1 MTAPYKKS
9 AIALQDEVAA
19 EAYKK
24 MFKMYAKLPLAE
36 QNANSSD
43 LEATKRLYH
52 NQGRD
57 ALKSIVQMQKV
68 FKALGAPPVAPWE
81 QRLPRLPHTP
91 AHRNPNTVYEHIWR
105 RCKRRKRR
113 RRPHRLC
120 RPLFPLSMD
129 QQTTTTMMGI
139 SQYATQMGSW

>member
-52 NQGRD
+52 NQGSD

-81 QRLPRLPHTP
+81 PRLPRLPRTP
-91 AHRNPNTVYEHIWR
+91 AHRTRHLTPSTSTFGEDASDESDESEGDDHTGYAGPYSPYQWTNR
-105 RCKRRKRR
+105 L
-113 RRPHRLC
+113 RPR
-120 RPLFPLSMD
+120 
-129 QQTTTTMMGI
+129 
-139 SQYATQMGSW
+139 